1 MVLLLHRLQA
11 SLNFLFVVLCLFSA
25 VIHAWARS
33 SESQRARSAYNLLNT
48 LTRRCHDFKNSPK
61 VAKQM
66 RPNVKTFTAVL
77 NACSRPIDESEADE
91 AFSIAKLTME
101 ELSIG
106 TYGRPNFLSYAAFLL
121 VCATTLQPG
130 AERDA
135 IVRSTFEDCVKAGQ
149 VGQIVLEKL
158 LLAASTDLVD
168 ELIGD
173 YRDITGQVQIPGQW
187 KSRIHGERAS
197 STFLPTPKLT
207 ESDVSKMPKTSQR
220 RLGAVQK
227 FGGRSGVLSCSH
239 EEQDESIAWSRGGFG
254 RGNTR

>member
-1 MVLLLHRLQA
+1 
-11 SLNFLFVVLCLFSA
+11 
-25 VIHAWARS
+25 
-33 SESQRARSAYNLLNT
+33 
-48 LTRRCHDFKNSPK
+48 
-61 VAKQM
+61 M

-77 NACSRPIDESEADE
+77 NACSRPIDESEAEE
-91 AFSIAKLTME
+91 AFSIAKLTMA
-101 ELSIG
+101 ELSVG
-106 TYGRPNFLSYAAFLL
+106 TYGHPNFLSYAAFLL
-121 VCATTLQPG
+121 VCATTLKPG

-135 IVRSTFEDCVKAGQ
+135 RVKSTFEDCVKVGQ

-158 LLAASTDLVD
+158 HLAASPELVD
-168 ELIGD
+168 ELIGEC
-173 YRDITGQVQIPGQW
+173 RDIAGHTQIPGHW

-197 STFLPTPKLT
+197 SSFLPTPKVT
-207 ESDVSKMPKTSQR
+207 ESDVCKMPKASQR